1 MNQVNNRYREYRVA
15 IPLPLVNEIKRRA
28 VEQKTTELVVIRQLI
43 ARGLV
48 TVDKTEP
55 VEAQAE

>member
-1 MNQVNNRYREYRVA
+1 MSQVNNRYREYRVA
-15 IPLPLVNEIKRRA
+15 VPAAIAKLIKERA
-28 VEQKTTELVVIRQLI
+28 AEQKTTELVVIRQLI

-55 VEAQAE
+55 EEVQAQ